1 VALFRGVTFLNL
13 DAKGRLAI
21 PAKYRERLQS
31 FCESRLVITIDRER
45 CLLIYPERTWVEIE
59 RVLDQLPSFNEQAR
73 ILQRL
78 YIGHAQ
84 EVDMDAQGRVLLPP
98 ALRSFASLDKRVALV
113 GQGKKFELW
122 NEETWN
128 GNREDWL
135 SKADLSQLES
145 APGIA
150 SLNI

>member
-1 VALFRGVTFLNL
+1 LFRGVTFLNL

-31 FCESRLVITIDRER
+31 FCDSRLVITIDRER

-73 ILQRL
+73 VLQRL

-98 ALRSFASLDKRVALV
+98 TLRSFASLDKRVALV

-128 GNREDWL
+128 GNCEDWL
-135 SKADLSQLES
+135 SNADLSQLES

>member
-31 FCESRLVITIDRER
+31 YCDSRLVITIDRER

-84 EVDMDAQGRVLLPP
+84 EVDMDAHGRVLLPP

>member
-1 VALFRGVTFLNL
+1 MFRGVTFLNL

-31 FCESRLVITIDRER
+31 FCDSRLVITIDRER

-98 ALRSFASLDKRVALV
+98 ALRSFASLDRRVALV
-113 GQGKKFELW
+113 GQGKKFEVW
-122 NEETWN
+122 NEETWK
-128 GNREDWL
+128 GNCEDWL